1 MQSLDVFMSRLLP
14 LVPGCP
20 YPTAEQALL
29 DSAIEFC
36 EETQAVQVVTDPV
49 ALYPDQQ
56 TYTITLPLNTEIA
69 RVIKIWSGTRLLTQV
84 EPVLVD
90 TPLVYNNPTGTE
102 YAATGNPRIASVVE
116 DGTVTLY
123 PTPNIA
129 AASAEMLTVR
139 VAIKPTRSATQVSD
153 SLYTTWAEAIVAG
166 AAFRLAGIPGTAFG
180 DSALT
185 TESHSRFRYFINRA
199 RIEANRGRL
208 VGPAAVRMKP
218 FA

>member
-20 YPTAEQALL
+20 YPTAEQALR

-36 EETQAVQVVTDPV
+36 EETHVVQVVTDPV
-49 ALYPDQQ
+49 SLVPDVQIYDLDIPSQ
-56 TYTITLPLNTEIA
+56 TEVS
-69 RVIKIWSGTRLLTQV
+69 RVIKVWSGTRILTQV

-90 TPLVYNNPTGTE
+90 SPLLYNNPVGGE
-102 YAATGNPRIASVVE
+102 YAATGNPRVVTVSQE
-116 DGTVTLY
+116 GTVTLY
-123 PTPNIA
+123 PTPDTRA
-129 AASAEMLTVR
+129 AANELLTAR
-139 VAIKPTRSATQVSD
+139 VAIRPTRAATQVHD
-153 SLYTTWAEAIVAG
+153 TLYTSWAEAVVAG
-166 AAFRLAGIPGTAFG
+166 AAFRLAGIPGAAFS
-180 DSALT
+180 DSALV